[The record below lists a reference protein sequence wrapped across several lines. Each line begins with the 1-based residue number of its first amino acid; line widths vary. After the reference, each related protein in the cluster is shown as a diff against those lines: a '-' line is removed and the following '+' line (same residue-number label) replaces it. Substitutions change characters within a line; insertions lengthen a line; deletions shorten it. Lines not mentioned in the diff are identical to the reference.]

1 MKKIKIDAKK
11 IVLNAGLNGF
21 YLFMMLVLL
30 FGACNSSP
38 KRGGLLNGELVYQP
52 KYAQGFAIY
61 KNGESMLLKVTNP
74 WQYAANVELNYLLK
88 TDAKPEVLNEIKI
101 PVGKVVCMSTTHVAF
116 ISALEKIPSIAG
128 VSGLRHVS
136 DPAVVQLSRENKILE
151 MGYDTN
157 LSYELLCS
165 LAPDVVFAYGVAGE
179 FATVEKKLNELGIKV
194 VYIGEYLE
202 NTPLGKAEWVVAMA
216 AFLGEMEKAEKIF
229 EKIENSYN
237 GVREKVK
244 NTDKKPLVMMNIP
257 YKDVWY
263 LPGTL
268 NYMVKFIE
276 DAGGKY
282 IYPEN
287 GKRESDPLS
296 IEKAFVL
303 AQTADYW
310 LMGNSPKNLD
320 DLKAIDPRMAEI
332 PAFREQK
339 VYNSN
344 LRTND
349 FGDDFWESGIVK
361 PDVVLKDLIKILHPE
376 ILPDHELYYYRH
388 LK

>member
-30 FGACNSSP
+30 FSACNSSP

-244 NTDKKPLVMMNIP
+244 NPDKKPLVMMNIP